1 MVKRLGHGIIRTQIQ
16 HTDSVTDLTARRQN
30 NHRRVIFRRAVRAQ
44 KAAPI
49 PVGQHD
55 IQQNQVVFTRLYKG
69 RRVSNLSC
77 VINSMAIKTNARR
90 NSVRKLEIVF
100 DQKVFHRARQLSL
113 QVTGLC
119 QVTMIVYRHG
129 AVRRTATKREN
140 KMKTLKMG
148 RRALMATAIATFGL
162 GNAAFADGHQVLDD
176 IHFLIPGGAG
186 GGWDGTARGTGEAL
200 TEAGLVGSAS
210 YENMSGG
217 GGGVAIG
224 YMIENAESLDNT
236 LMVNSTPIVI
246 RSLTGVF
253 PHNFRDLTLVS
264 GTIGDYA
271 AIVVGK
277 DSPINS
283 MDDLLAAWD
292 ADQNGTPIGG
302 GSVPGGMDHLVAA
315 MVMEA
320 SGRDALGVNYIPYD
334 AGGTAMAALL
344 SGEIAALSTGFS
356 EAVDLSNAGEVKI
369 IGVTA
374 DERVDAAPDAMTM
387 MEQGIDTTFVNWRGF
402 FAAPGLADDKL
413 EAYKTAIAAMYDTPE
428 WEAVRAR
435 NGWVNIHNPGDE
447 FEAFLEEQET
457 VIGDLMRK
465 LGFL

>member
-1 MVKRLGHGIIRTQIQ
+1 MT
-16 HTDSVTDLTARRQN
+16 T
-30 NHRRVIFRRAVRAQ
+30 F
-44 KAAPI
+44 
-49 PVGQHD
+49 
-55 IQQNQVVFTRLYKG
+55 
-69 RRVSNLSC
+69 
-77 VINSMAIKTNARR
+77 
-90 NSVRKLEIVF
+90 
-100 DQKVFHRARQLSL
+100 
-113 QVTGLC
+113 
-119 QVTMIVYRHG
+119 
-129 AVRRTATKREN
+129 
-140 KMKTLKMG
+140 KMG
-148 RRALMATAIATFGL
+148 RRVLIATAVATLGL
-162 GNAAFADGHQVLDD
+162 GTAAFADGHKVLDS
-176 IHFLIPGGAG
+176 IHFVIPGGAG

-200 TEAGLVGSAS
+200 TGSGIVGSAS

-224 YMIENAESLDNT
+224 YMIENADSLEGT

-271 AIVVGK
+271 AMVVPA
-277 DSPINS
+277 DSDISN
-283 MDDLLAAWD
+283 MEEFLAVYD
-292 ADQNGTPIGG
+292 ADPAGTPIGG

-344 SGEIAALSTGFS
+344 SGEIKALSTGFS
-356 EAVDLSNAGEVKI
+356 EAVDLANQGEVKI
-369 IGVTA
+369 IGVTSDA
-374 DERVDAAPDAMTM
+374 RVDAAPEAMTM
-387 MEQGIDTTFVNWRGF
+387 TEQGIETTFVNWRGF
-402 FAAPGLADDKL
+402 FGAPGMSEEKL
-413 EAYKTAIAAMYDTPE
+413 SQYQTAIAAMYETEE

-447 FEAFLEEQET
+447 FRTFLEEQEQ
-457 VIGDLMRK
+457 VIGDLMKK

>member
-1 MVKRLGHGIIRTQIQ
+1 MT
-16 HTDSVTDLTARRQN
+16 TFS
-30 NHRRVIFRRAVRAQ
+30 
-44 KAAPI
+44 
-49 PVGQHD
+49 
-55 IQQNQVVFTRLYKG
+55 
-69 RRVSNLSC
+69 
-77 VINSMAIKTNARR
+77 
-90 NSVRKLEIVF
+90 
-100 DQKVFHRARQLSL
+100 
-113 QVTGLC
+113 
-119 QVTMIVYRHG
+119 
-129 AVRRTATKREN
+129 
-140 KMKTLKMG
+140 MG
-148 RRALMATAIATFGL
+148 RRALIAAVAAIGL
-162 GNAAFADGHQVLDD
+162 AGPVSAGGHQVLDS

-200 TEAGLVGSAS
+200 TESGLVGTAS

-217 GGGVAIG
+217 GGGKAIG
-224 YMIENAESLDNT
+224 YLIENADSNHGT

-277 DSPINS
+277 DSPINT
-283 MDDLLAAWD
+283 MADLIAAYD
-292 ADQNGTPIGG
+292 ADPSATAIGG

-320 SGRDALGVNYIPYD
+320 AGKDALGVKYIPYD
-334 AGGTAMAALL
+334 AGGNAMAALI

-369 IGVTA
+369 IGVTSG
-374 DERVDAAPDAMTM
+374 ERVAAAPDAMTM

-402 FAAPGLADDKL
+402 FAAPGLPDDKL
-413 EAYKTAIAAMYDTPE
+413 AMYQDAIAKMYDTPE
-428 WEAVRAR
+428 WETVRAR
-435 NGWVNIHNPGDE
+435 NGWVNIHNPGDQ
-447 FEAFLEEQET
+447 FLSFLEEQEQ
-457 VIGDLMRK
+457 VIGDLMKK